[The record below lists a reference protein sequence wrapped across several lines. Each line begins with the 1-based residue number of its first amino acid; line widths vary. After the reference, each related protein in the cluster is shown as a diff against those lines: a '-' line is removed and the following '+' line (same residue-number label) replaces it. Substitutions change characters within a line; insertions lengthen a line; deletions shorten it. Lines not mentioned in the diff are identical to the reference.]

1 MSSRDFVDNLGHTEH
16 VFDCSLLKTLYVAIK
31 EQPIKWVG

>member
-1 MSSRDFVDNLGHTEH
+1 MSSRDFVDNLGQTEH
-16 VFDCSLLKTLYVAIK
+16 IFDCALLKTLYAAIK